1 MKTNLKKRIV
11 IILFII
17 IGILMVA
24 LITNIIE
31 KKNKKYQI
39 EEISEY
45 KYFVVKE
52 DNKYGVIN
60 TKGEKIIECE
70 YEDIK
75 IPNPQKDVFLCY
87 KQENEVEVLNN
98 KREKILTQYEN
109 IEPLRLKNIS
119 SDLMYEKST
128 LKYSKNGKI
137 GIINFEGKK
146 LTKAVYEEIETLQF
160 KEGELIVKKNGKYGI
175 INIKGKV
182 LVKPNYDK
190 VEADQYY
197 EYQNGYKNDGY
208 IVGVKT
214 DEGYRYSY
222 VTQNGKEIVETKY
235 NDLYR
240 VADIDSKDI
249 YIICAEN
256 GKYGL
261 IKNKQKVIQN
271 EYQSIDYSKSNNT
284 FIVLKGKRYGVIS
297 IDGKE
302 IIPTEYKEINIAG
315 DYIYANNG
323 ENTEIFNTNGQKA
336 DINEN
341 VEIINIQNTEYKIHV
356 EANDENTVYSIYKN
370 NQKLNKKDYSYIEYL
385 YNDYF
390 IVSDENGKLG
400 IIDNNDSVKVKIK
413 YDSIQRIENT
423 KLTQVI
429 DSDENI
435 TEIYSENM
443 DKICEL
449 KNANIINRKEYI
461 KIYNDEEIKYIKD
474 GKEVKNT
481 ELFPNNTIFAKKS
494 GNKWGFIDVNGNV
507 VVDYKYQKVTEIN
520 EYGYAGIE
528 MNDKWG
534 VVDQEGNVIVN
545 PKYELDDKEH
555 IFIGEYYQVIYGN
568 GEIYYTK

>member
-481 ELFPNNTIFAKKS
+481 ELFPNNTIFAK
-494 GNKWGFIDVNGNV
+494 ID
-507 VVDYKYQKVTEIN
+507 
-520 EYGYAGIE
+520 
-528 MNDKWG
+528 G
-534 VVDQEGNVIVN
+534 VVKFVRKAEDRCFVNVDPI
-545 PKYELDDKEH
+545 K
-555 IFIGEYYQVIYGN
+555 
-568 GEIYYTK
+568 